1 MLINQISVFIQNE
14 KGRLSSITEV
24 LRDNNVDI
32 RALSLA
38 DTTDFGILRLIVNDP
53 DLAVKA
59 LKDSGHTVS
68 ITKVIGVIIE
78 DKPGG
83 LCVPLK
89 ALSDNNVS
97 VEYMYAYIGGSKDKA
112 VVIIRVDNNEMAQK
126 VLESSGIPMISPEE
140 AYQF

>member
-59 LKDSGHTVS
+59 LKESGHTVS
-68 ITKVIGVIIE
+68 MTKVIGVIIE
-78 DKPGG
+78 DQPGG

-89 ALSDNNVS
+89 VLSDNNVS
-97 VEYMYAYIGGSKDKA
+97 VEYMYAYIGGSKNKA
-112 VVIIRVDNNEMAQK
+112 VVIIRVENNELAQK
-126 VLESSGIPMISPEE
+126 VLESNGIPMISPEE
-140 AYQF
+140 AYKF

>member
-14 KGRLSSITEV
+14 KGRLSDITTV
-24 LRDNNVDI
+24 LKENNVDI

-53 DLAVKA
+53 DLAVKV

-68 ITKVIGVIIE
+68 ITKVIGVIVE

-83 LCVPLK
+83 LCEPLK
-89 ALSDNNVS
+89 VLRDYNIS

-112 VVIIRVDNNEMAQK
+112 VVIIRVDNNDAAQNAFNENNIQMLK
-126 VLESSGIPMISPEE
+126 PEE
-140 AYQF
+140 AYRF